1 MASEFYNINSSNIN
15 HLSEYKTVII
25 FLFQV
30 MSFNGECG
38 MCEHPSSQWRN
49 AKIIAH
55 YSTKAIQQ
63 TSYPEDG
70 GKIFL

>member
-1 MASEFYNINSSNIN
+1 MASEFYNTNSSNIN
-15 HLSEYKTVII
+15 HLSEYKTVFI

-30 MSFNGECG
+30 MSFNGERG

-49 AKIIAH
+49 AKVIAH
-55 YSTKAIQQ
+55 CSTKAILQ
-63 TSYPEDG
+63 TSYLEDR